1 MMKIMTSLTEK
12 GQASYAKAGA
22 YAAEVISGVRTVA
35 SFASEP
41 VVAVK

>member
-1 MMKIMTSLTEK
+1 MMKTMAKLTEQ
-12 GQASYAKAGA
+12 GQAAYAKAGA

-41 VVAVK
+41 VVASK